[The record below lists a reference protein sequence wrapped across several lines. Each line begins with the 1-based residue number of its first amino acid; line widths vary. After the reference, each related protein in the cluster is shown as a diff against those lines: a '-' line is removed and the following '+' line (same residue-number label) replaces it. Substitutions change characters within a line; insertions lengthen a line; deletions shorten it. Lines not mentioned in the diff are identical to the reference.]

1 MHTTAPLPTRTMLC
15 CAIMLIPIMS
25 YDCPYAESYIARAS
39 TRGMHTHSMPQL
51 VPSGCYCP
59 HKAGYSHD
67 TVPRGDAPS
76 LASFRTC
83 SRCACCECA
92 HRLTSF
98 RTCRHRQLPTAGDGV
113 KQQCS
118 SPSPGQSMRALEPK
132 LRPTTARDANEH
144 SFHGAGEVSSLDGVL
159 DGV

>member
-1 MHTTAPLPTRTMLC
+1 MIPTLISIKVASLSEQLEPCYMTGNYHAYSQHATASSKLLV
-15 CAIMLIPIMS
+15 
-25 YDCPYAESYIARAS
+25 
-39 TRGMHTHSMPQL
+39 

-67 TVPRGDAPS
+67 TVPRGGAPS

-118 SPSPGQSMRALEPK
+118 SPSPGQSVRALEPK

-159 DGV
+159 NGV

>member
-1 MHTTAPLPTRTMLC
+1 
-15 CAIMLIPIMS
+15 MS

-132 LRPTTARDANEH
+132 LRPTSTHLGTMQTSAPSMELGKSALLMVCVRMVAYA
-144 SFHGAGEVSSLDGVL
+144 GAPWSYIHLSLC
-159 DGV
+159 